1 MLDHDHSRARSVRG
15 EVMDRVS
22 LQKYLAQAERHVME
36 VEGHLARQRLLI
48 HKLEQHQ
55 GRGARAAR
63 LFLRSLEAMQA
74 LHVADRDRV
83 RAQLGMTRPPQRPT
97 QAARQSAR

>member
-1 MLDHDHSRARSVRG
+1 
-15 EVMDRVS
+15 MDRAS
-22 LQKYLAQAERHVME
+22 LQKHLAQAEQHLLE

-48 HKLEQHQ
+48 DRLEQYQ

-63 LFLRSLEAMQA
+63 LFLRSLEEMQA

-83 RAQLGMTRPPQRPT
+83 RAQLGMTPSPQT
-97 QAARQSAR
+97 TARYSAR